1 MNHLNSIMICKEMS
15 FLLLKT
21 LFSATSSRCKIPKHI
36 GLVVSMKHIT
46 ESKMVSKLLHNLG
59 HSISYEDVS
68 SLDSAIASNLMADL
82 EEDGE
87 NYLPTNV
94 SPGSFS
100 HAAMDNIDINEKTG
114 CGKGI
119 THVLGSVIY
128 QE

>member
-21 LFSATSSRCKIPKHI
+21 LFSATSSRYKIPS
-36 GLVVSMKHIT
+36 LAVSMKHIT
-46 ESKMVSKLLHNLG
+46 GSKMVSKLLHNLG
-59 HSISYEDVS
+59 HSVSYEDVS
-68 SLDSAIASNLMADL
+68 SLDSAIAPNLMADL
-82 EEDGE
+82 AEDGE

-100 HAAMDNIDINEKTG
+100 HAAMDNINTNEKTG
-114 CGKGI
+114 SGKGI
-119 THVLGSVIY
+119 TNVLGSVIY